1 MNVKEVE
8 SILKHGT
15 PRKRTMEAKKNLRI
29 LSDFFYA
36 RTGKKIP
43 CSWCERALL
52 FRHCRNLLQRMNANQ
67 LQNNSNIL

>member
-1 MNVKEVE
+1 MNVNEIE
-8 SILKHGT
+8 GILRAGT
-15 PRKRTMEAKKNLRI
+15 PRKKTPEARKNLKI

-43 CSWCERALL
+43 CGWCERALL
-52 FRHCRNLLQRMNANQ
+52 FKHCRNLLSRMNAAQ